1 MAKLISD
8 AKTLHPTSTRYKL
21 SLLALSPLALAHVA
35 YRALKDG
42 GWRFFKQRFGF
53 GYVQTSSRPIHF
65 HCASVGEF
73 ITAKPLIQVIHAK
86 YPDKNIVV
94 TTNTP
99 TAAKLV
105 NKLDHKNI
113 THHYLPIDL
122 AFSVK
127 RFLNKIHPHCTLILE
142 TEIWPTY
149 YSSAANKL
157 IPIIIINAR
166 LSNKTSETNQ
176 FIKSEYARALKNI
189 SLILARSKEDHDK
202 YIELGAMTEKSHAVG
217 NLKYA
222 ITESAHKKLA
232 CTTIKR
238 PFFLAASTH
247 EDEETQIAEHV
258 ELLKRKNYL
267 LIFAPRYPDR
277 CKQLAQQFQ
286 NSGMKVAVRSQ
297 RDEIVDATDIYIVD
311 TLGELNVFFNEAALV
326 FIGGSL
332 ITRGGHNILEPA
344 SFGKCIIVGPHTDNF
359 ALETKELL
367 QVDALIQVRG
377 NHQLG
382 TKLISLLKDDL
393 QREHYGKNAMHFMEK
408 QSGVLYAYLEYLQ
421 PILEKSN

>member
-1 MAKLISD
+1 MA
-8 AKTLHPTSTRYKL
+8 Y
-21 SLLALSPLALAHVA
+21 VA
-35 YRALKDG
+35 YRSFKDG
-42 GWRFFKQRFGF
+42 GWQYFKQRFGF
-53 GYVQTSSRPIHF
+53 GYVEFSSRPIHF

-73 ITAKPLIQVIHAK
+73 ITAKPLIQTIQTK

-99 TAAKLV
+99 TAASLV
-105 NKLDHKNI
+105 NKIDHKNI

-127 RFLNKIHPHCTLILE
+127 RFLNKIHPQCTLILE

-166 LSNKTSETNQ
+166 LSSKTSETNQ
-176 FIKSEYARALKNI
+176 FIKNEYARALKNV
-189 SLILARSKEDHDK
+189 SLILARSKEDYEK
-202 YIELGAMTEKSHAVG
+202 YIELGATAKKLHTVG

-222 ITESAHKKLA
+222 ITETANKELA

-247 EDEETQIAEHV
+247 EDEETQIAQHV

-286 NSGMKVAVRSQ
+286 NNGMKVAVRSQ
-297 RDEIVDATDIYIVD
+297 RDEIVDTTDIYIVD
-311 TLGELNVFFNEAALV
+311 TLGELNMFFNEAALV

-332 ITRGGHNILEPA
+332 IARGGHNILEPA

-367 QVDALIQVRG
+367 QADALIQVSD

-393 QREHYGKNAMHFMEK
+393 QREHYGKNAMHFIEK
-408 QSGVLYAYLEYLQ
+408 QSSVLHAYLEHLQ
-421 PILEKSN
+421 PILENHKELIY